1 MRCRLGRTLRVT
13 RCAGVLP
20 GFPERCIPFFRR
32 LGDGATAQA
41 IAGSQPQRILMSI
54 RHLLLLPW
62 VGAPLAFGQGSPFP
76 GASFPAA
83 PLSANSLGAAS
94 AAAADLDGD
103 GDIDAACA
111 VLLTGRVAICRGD
124 GSGTL
129 GAAEAYAFGAA
140 TSPRSVEFGDL
151 NGDGKP
157 DLVSALSDQ
166 NAVGVRMNTGGA
178 ALFGGVG
185 SATLVAVGAGPRKA
199 ILADLNLDGK
209 LDLVA
214 SNNTANSVTSRL
226 GNGNGT
232 FGAAVTLSA
241 GFAPTELN
249 AFDYTSDGKPD
260 VAVLFSFAAG
270 AVGMLA
276 GDGSGGF
283 SFLGSTFVGQLPSGM
298 TRGDFNLDGK
308 VDLLVSNQGTNTISM
323 LSGNGTGGFA
333 SNGAASSIPAPTGIV
348 SLDGDGDGKLDTAVT
363 NRTTAEVTYFRGQ
376 GTNVL
381 GAQEKT
387 ACGPEPSS
395 IALGDFDGDGR
406 ADALALSGST
416 ARFAILP
423 GKAGGGFQGGKS
435 QSIPAGVLNVASG
448 DFDSDGDLDLVV
460 AGYPQFKV
468 TLLLNDGAGSYSSG
482 GEFVT
487 AGRAYQTA
495 VGDLNHDSF
504 LDLAVASFEDSLV
517 SGLAGTV
524 TILLGDGQG
533 GFHAAPTIAVGER
546 PNFVEIADL
555 NGDTNPDLL
564 ICENGLFPKVYRFD
578 GNGTGSFTLNSQAPE
593 AIVAPSAVAARH
605 LDGDGILDVVV
616 LNYFL
621 SQVLP
626 FRGTPS
632 GGYILG
638 NPVSL
643 PPTARPTQLAWIDFD
658 EDGDDDLVTANDE
671 GGSIS
676 TIRNLGNGSLAI
688 VETIEDVGIRPQWL
702 AVGDFDR
709 DGHRD
714 LAVTIFHPN
723 DSRVA
728 ILRGDGNSGFQAAS
742 SIAVGLQPWGLAT
755 GDFNSD
761 GKSDLAAANF
771 GSKSVSLFLNADP
784 LAAGI
789 HTYGIGS
796 PGCGGAQ
803 ILDTNIPPV
812 VGSEAFAFTCT
823 HGPKNAQ
830 GFGLIREVADEAGTD
845 VLGINVLFHVE
856 VFGDGFTHRILFE
869 SNSVGFAVAPMPIP
883 DDASLVGRVLYL
895 QAFWP
900 WPGDQCFLPPAGISS
915 SNGLQFEILA
925 K

>member
-1 MRCRLGRTLRVT
+1 MST
-13 RCAGVLP
+13 R
-20 GFPERCIPFFRR
+20 
-32 LGDGATAQA
+32 
-41 IAGSQPQRILMSI
+41 S
-54 RHLLLLPW
+54 LLLFLW

-83 PLSANSLGAAS
+83 PLNPNALGAAS

-103 GDIDAACA
+103 GDFDAACA

-124 GSGTL
+124 GSGSL
-129 GAAEAYAFGAA
+129 GFPEAYVFGAS

-157 DLVSALSDQ
+157 DLVAALSDQ
-166 NAVGVRMNTGGA
+166 NAVGVRLNAGGA
-178 ALFGGVG
+178 ALFGGASDVSLVG
-185 SATLVAVGAGPRKA
+185 VGAGPRKA
-199 ILADLNLDGK
+199 ILVDLNLDGD

-214 SNNTANSVTSRL
+214 SNHTASSVTSRL

-232 FGAAVTLSA
+232 FGAASTLA
-241 GFAPTELN
+241 VGFAPTELN
-249 AFDYTSDGKPD
+249 AYDYTSDGKPD
-260 VAVLFSFAAG
+260 VAVLFSFNAG

-283 SFLGSTFVGQLPSGM
+283 SFLSSTVVGQMPSGM
-298 TRGDFNLDGK
+298 ARGDFNLDGK

-323 LSGNGTGGFA
+323 LSGNGTGGFVA
-333 SNGAASSIPAPTGIV
+333 NGAASSIPAPTGIV
-348 SLDGDGDGKLDTAVT
+348 VLDGDGDGKLDAATT
-363 NRTTAEVTYFRGQ
+363 NRTTAEVTYFRGL

-395 IALGDFDGDGR
+395 LALGDFNSDGR
-406 ADALALSGST
+406 LDALALSGST

-435 QSIPAGVLNVASG
+435 QMIPGGSLNVASG
-448 DFDSDGDLDLVV
+448 DFDSDGDVDLVV
-460 AGYPQFKV
+460 AGYPQKKI

-482 GEFVT
+482 GEFAT
-487 AGRAYQTA
+487 TGKAYQAA

-504 LDLAVASFEDSLV
+504 LDLAVASFEDPLV
-517 SGLAGTV
+517 TGTV
-524 TILLGDGQG
+524 GTVSILLGDGHG
-533 GFHAAPTIAVGER
+533 GFTAAPPITIGER

-555 NGDTNPDLL
+555 NGDTHADLL
-564 ICENGLFPKVYRFD
+564 ICDNGLFPRVHRFD
-578 GNGTGSFTLNSQAPE
+578 GSGTGSFSLNPQGPD

-605 LDGDGILDVVV
+605 LDNDGILDVVV
-616 LNYFL
+616 LDYFF

-626 FRGTPS
+626 YRGTAS
-632 GGYILG
+632 GGYLLG

-643 PPTARPTQLAWIDFD
+643 PITARPTQLAWIDFD

-676 TIRNLGNGSLAI
+676 TIRNLGNGGLAT
-688 VETIEDVGIRPQWL
+688 VETIEGVGIRPQWI

-709 DGHRD
+709 DGHKD
-714 LAVTIFHPN
+714 LAVTVFHPT

-728 ILRGDGNSGFQAAS
+728 ILRGDGNSGFEATS

-755 GDFNSD
+755 GDFNAD

-789 HTYGIGS
+789 HTYGTGS

-812 VGSEAFAFTCT
+812 VGSDAFAFTCT
-823 HGPKNAQ
+823 HGPRNAL
-830 GFGLIREVADEAGTD
+830 GFGLIRETADEAGTD

-856 VFGDGFTHRILFE
+856 VFGVGFTHRILFE
-869 SNSVGFAVAPMPIP
+869 SNSVGFAIAPMPIP

-915 SNGLQFEILA
+915 SNGLQFEILS